1 METKMVDFNYV
12 FFKIL
17 IDTKKFKLHINEG
30 LDNIQYIYAWCV
42 IWLKMFITWNIYQ
55 FPLMKTLKTLLF

>member
-1 METKMVDFNYV
+1 MQRPQTITFEKSIAILISLVETKMVDFNYV

-30 LDNIQYIYAWCV
+30 LDNIQYIY
-42 IWLKMFITWNIYQ
+42 T
-55 FPLMKTLKTLLF
+55 